1 MTQFIQFSS
10 IHVMSDELPCN
21 LLCQT
26 EFILQIL
33 MYSDL
38 IMHVQSNILDKLV
51 CGVIGILYV
60 QLHRII
66 SQVL

>member
-33 MYSDL
+33 MYPDL
-38 IMHVQSNILDKLV
+38 IMHVPSNILDKLV
-51 CGVIGILYV
+51 WGVIGILCV
-60 QLHRII
+60 QLHRLI
-66 SQVL
+66 SRVL